1 LKKELMEMSFLNM
14 SLRLALLTVFVLQGT
29 FCLAESCP
37 SKDAIQQAATRI
49 FKRDLTIGDIRP
61 SPVPG
66 LCEVQAELQGQYRMI
81 YTDTK
86 GEYLIPGQI
95 YRISDGANLTRDAIA
110 ELNRFTDK
118 DLAGLEPLTAFSI
131 GSKGPVVYFVTD
143 PQCPYCGKAEEIF
156 APMAEAGEVQV
167 RFLLFPL
174 KFHKGAEEE
183 SISVICDNKGLEGL
197 KARYRSDNQC
207 EEGKKKV
214 GDTMELLKKKGI
226 TGTPTYIFSDGL
238 FQSGVMDARVLKE
251 RLQSLK

>member
-1 LKKELMEMSFLNM
+1 MSLLNM
-14 SLRLALLTVFVLQGT
+14 LSRLALLTVFTLQST
-29 FCLAESCP
+29 FCLADSCP
-37 SKDAIQQAATRI
+37 SKDAIQQAAART
-49 FKRDLTIGDIRP
+49 FKRNLTIGDIKP
-61 SPVPG
+61 SAVPG
-66 LCEVQAELQGQYRMI
+66 LCEVQAELQGQTRII

-95 YRISDGANLTRDAIA
+95 FRVSDGANLTKDAIA

-118 DLAGLEPLTAFSI
+118 ELASLEPLTAFSI

-143 PQCPYCGKAEEIF
+143 PQCPYCGKAEEIL
-156 APMAEAGEVQV
+156 APMAEAGELQV

-183 SISVICDNKGLEGL
+183 CISVICDDKGLEGL
-197 KARYRSDNQC
+197 KTRYRSENQC

-214 GDTMELLKKKGI
+214 GDTMEFLKKKGI

-238 FQSGVMDARVLKE
+238 FQSGVMDLRALKE
-251 RLQSLK
+251 RLESLNK